1 MTRIAAY
8 EPAAPVGDSPSMQV
22 LRQLQPHDRWP
33 CSGWEV
39 QVCAVPG
46 EVVTDD
52 KDLIERL
59 RDFPGAV
66 LDGMPLCEEA
76 ADAIEALVSSV
87 ESLEMIRLDLNI
99 EARRLTMERDAA
111 LARVKRLEALVLDA
125 NAVRSF
131 DKTLFPYDWEERL
144 QEALAEGDKP

>member
-1 MTRIAAY
+1 MT
-8 EPAAPVGDSPSMQV
+8 
-22 LRQLQPHDRWP
+22 
-33 CSGWEV
+33 
-39 QVCAVPG
+39 
-46 EVVTDD
+46 
-52 KDLIERL
+52 DLIDLIKRL

-111 LARVKRLEALVLDA
+111 LARVKRLED
-125 NAVRSF
+125 
-131 DKTLFPYDWEERL
+131 
-144 QEALAEGDKP
+144 ALAAALEYDGGVSYTSEYDSIGDHACCASPRYKAHDPECWVLKAQAALKGDKP